1 MKEMTN
7 KEKTMTTRIIS
18 TEDAPKAIGP
28 YSQAIVANGLV
39 YTSGQIALMP
49 DGNMENRGVEQQTHQ
64 VIKNLFYVLAEAGAQ
79 FSDVIKT
86 TIYLTD
92 MNDFETMNKVYAHYF
107 GTHQPARSTV
117 AVKALPMG
125 ALVEI
130 ECIAFADRHV
140 DFG

>member
-1 MKEMTN
+1 MA
-7 KEKTMTTRIIS
+7 RIVA
-18 TEDAPKAIGP
+18 TDEAPKAIGP

-39 YTSGQIALMP
+39 YTSGQIAMMP
-49 DGNMENRGVEQQTHQ
+49 DGNMETRGVEQQTHQ
-64 VIKNLFYVLAEAGAQ
+64 VIKNLFYVLAAAGAQ

-92 MNDFETMNKVYAHYF
+92 MNDFETVNKVYAHYF
-107 GTHQPARSTV
+107 GAHRPARSTV
-117 AVKALPMG
+117 AVKSLPKN